1 MLENFLCLNISK
13 NRELL
18 DQYDYGIEIIHAN
31 ILALIIFQ

>member
-18 DQYDYGIEIIHAN
+18 DQYDYGIEIIHTN